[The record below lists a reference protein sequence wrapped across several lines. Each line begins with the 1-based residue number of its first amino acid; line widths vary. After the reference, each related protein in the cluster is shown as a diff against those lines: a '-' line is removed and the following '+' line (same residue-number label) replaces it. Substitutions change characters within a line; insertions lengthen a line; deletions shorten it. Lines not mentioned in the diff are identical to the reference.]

1 VRGGES
7 ESHEASAAYWQG
19 RIAAAQE
26 GDRHA
31 VGEIFEKLRP
41 YLRSRAQE
49 QLDPRLRV
57 RVSPS
62 DVVQET
68 LLEAHCVF
76 ANFHGAS
83 EAELVVWVDGKTWE
97 L

>member
-1 VRGGES
+1 
-7 ESHEASAAYWQG
+7 
-19 RIAAAQE
+19 
-26 GDRHA
+26 
-31 VGEIFEKLRP
+31 
-41 YLRSRAQE
+41 
-49 QLDPRLRV
+49 
-57 RVSPS
+57 
-62 DVVQET
+62 VQET